1 MAGISDAL
9 GERFDQLDMPF
20 HRYGADFFDYRF
32 VAHNPPVNVLG
43 RVFQFSS
50 DKLYVD
56 PDPLR
61 MVFFMVVDADAAI
74 KDKPLDLH
82 PLPSIT
88 DRLFSWSMAGNGCSD
103 VDVMAIAGTA
113 LSFDI

>member
-9 GERFDQLDMPF
+9 GERFDKLDMPF
-20 HRYGADFFDYRF
+20 HRYGAAFFDYRF

-88 DRLFSWSMAGNGCSD
+88 DTAIFMVYGRQRLFRCRRNGHSRHG
-103 VDVMAIAGTA
+103 AI
-113 LSFDI
+113 F